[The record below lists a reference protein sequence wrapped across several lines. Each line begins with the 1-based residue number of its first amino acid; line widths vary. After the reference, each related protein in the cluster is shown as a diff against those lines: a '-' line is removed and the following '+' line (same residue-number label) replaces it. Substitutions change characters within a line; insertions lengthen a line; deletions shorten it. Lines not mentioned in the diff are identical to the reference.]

1 MSEFTTSVKEQYETG
16 VESFEKLITA
26 GKGLAVRVR
35 ENSTKQF
42 NELVQAGEKTDET
55 SKGLVKQV
63 RDSIECQL
71 TDAKKAAKKVRL
83 ASLGLITQI
92 KDSSE
97 HYYNE
102 LVKLGDTDTDVAVS
116 DVQEAEV
123 QAA

>member
-1 MSEFTTSVKEQYETG
+1 MGEFTTKVKDQYETG

-35 ENSTKQF
+35 ENSSKQF
-42 NELVQAGEKTDET
+42 NELVKAGEKTEGA

-63 RDSIECQL
+63 RDSIEEQL
-71 TDAKKAAKKVRL
+71 TDAKAAAKKVRL
-83 ASLGLITQI
+83 ASLGLLTQI
-92 KDSSE
+92 KDNSE

-102 LVKLGDTDTDVAVS
+102 LVKLGDTDTELTEEDTK
-116 DVQEAEV
+116 EAEV